1 MLETENQLQPCL
13 DEKVIIIAADQALEC
28 NKKILGKPVNE
39 NNAKEQLMYM
49 SNKSVSFYVGLYL
62 INTATKAVQHD
73 VVTFCVDFRELSE
86 LEIQRYLD
94 KEKPYDCA
102 GSFKSEKLGV
112 SLIKR
117 MRGDDPTALIGL
129 PLIRLCEMLRNQGI
143 NIP

>member
-1 MLETENQLQPCL
+1 
-13 DEKVIIIAADQALEC
+13 
-28 NKKILGKPVNE
+28 
-39 NNAKEQLMYM
+39 M
-49 SNKSVSFYVGLYL
+49 SNKSVSFYIGLYL
-62 INTATKAVQHD
+62 INTATKTVQHD

-102 GSFKSEKLGV
+102 GSFKSEKLGI

-129 PLIRLCEMLRNQGI
+129 PLIRLCEMLRNEGI